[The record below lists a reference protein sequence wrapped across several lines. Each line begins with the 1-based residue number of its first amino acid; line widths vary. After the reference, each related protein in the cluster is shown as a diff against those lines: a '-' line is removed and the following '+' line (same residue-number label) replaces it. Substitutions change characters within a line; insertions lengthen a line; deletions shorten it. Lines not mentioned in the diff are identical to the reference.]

1 MYLPNQIQVET
12 TTTAL
17 TRLLAMFGIATM
29 TLLGLEHGG
38 WTADKNHPNL
48 IDLSLGAIPP
58 AVVILR
64 NRSILGYI
72 YRKNMWIS
80 SIYERLRPNQIQP
93 CSTAESNAN
102 NLTVEA

>member
-64 NRSILGYI
+64 NRSILEYI
-72 YRKNMWIS
+72 CRKNMWIS

-93 CSTAESNAN
+93 RSTTESNAN
-102 NLTVEA
+102 NLTLHI